1 MSRLLTDSPDKT
13 FWLWM
18 ALAAGLGIS
27 DRLPH
32 GSWQWWLAVGVPL
45 LVGLFRLAAFVG
57 LLLAT
62 LVMAARR

>member
-1 MSRLLTDSPDKT
+1 
-13 FWLWM
+13 M